1 MSKYRGREEWRR
13 LVEEWEGS
21 GESARRFARLVGV
34 SEATLYR
41 WRGSLTRSA
50 RKPGPTALAKIV
62 EVRATQVAS
71 ADRFEVRLASGRCVG
86 VPVSFDG
93 EALGRLLRV
102 LEGTS

>member
-1 MSKYRGREEWRR
+1 MSRYRGREEWRR
-13 LVEEWEGS
+13 LVKEWEAS
-21 GESARRFARLVGV
+21 GASAGRFARLVGV

-41 WRGSLTRSA
+41 WRGSLARLA
-50 RKPGPTALAKIV
+50 RKPARTDLAKIV
-62 EVRATQVAS
+62 EVRATQVTS
-71 ADRFEVRLASGRCVG
+71 AEHFEVRLACGRRVG

>member
-1 MSKYRGREEWRR
+1 MSKHRGREEWRR
-13 LVEEWEGS
+13 LIDEWVAG
-21 GESARRFARLVGV
+21 GKSAGRFARVARV

-41 WRGSLTRSA
+41 RRGLLTRSA
-50 RKPGPTALAKIV
+50 RRQGQAVLGKIV
-62 EVRATQVAS
+62 EVRATQVTS
-71 ADRFEVRLASGRCVG
+71 ADHFEVRLACGRRVG

>member
-1 MSKYRGREEWRR
+1 MGKYRGREEWRR
-13 LVEEWEGS
+13 LVEDWEAS
-21 GESARRFARLVGV
+21 GASARRFARLVGV

-41 WRGSLTRSA
+41 RRGSLTRSA
-50 RKPGPTALAKIV
+50 RKPDQAALAKIV
-62 EVRATQVAS
+62 EVRATQVTS
-71 ADRFEVRLASGRCVG
+71 ADHFEVRLTCGRRVG